1 MRDFS
6 WNYFTN
12 SGDVDAYL
20 LYKAATNHAGE
31 QEPEAVDELIL
42 EEEAN

>member
-20 LYKAATNHAGE
+20 LYKAATMNMNE
-31 QEPEAVDELIL
+31 EPEAIDESDL
-42 EEEAN
+42 EEEAT

>member
-20 LYKAATNHAGE
+20 LYKAATVHTD
-31 QEPEAVDELIL
+31 QEPEAAEELIL